1 MSSNDQSVFG
11 PEEHLACNSSLP
23 ARIDPSG
30 VGVLPVSPSG
40 IGSIL
45 SFAPAFFPESKSAAM
60 CDFVVHPITVSVVL
74 VDAEGE

>member
-11 PEEHLACNSSLP
+11 PKEHLACNSSPP
-23 ARIDPSG
+23 ARTDFSDE
-30 VGVLPVSPSG
+30 GVLPVNPSG

-45 SFAPAFFPESKSAAM
+45 SFIPAFFPESKSAAM

-74 VDAEGE
+74 VDTEGE